1 MIYISYLVIV
11 LFVNNSH
18 FSICLQKQEA
28 ALKEKRQEYS
38 ILAIFSNG
46 GVSNVEETI
55 AALKEVQD
63 DPLSIVV
70 IGVGPS
76 QFDDMKF
83 LDDQPRVRFVDMKT
97 VEGSGGS
104 DSSSRLAE
112 QSLQMIPDQLVSYFK
127 SKDIKP
133 NAPVEADEIFIEPFG
148 EGSGDDEEGQGDGED
163 SPPDKKSE
171 IYEKVKQHGMRQVM
185 RQGRR
190 LLDQQKRKIF
200 GRRGGRP
207 PTNQQA
213 FDKMMDQQVNKL
225 MNMFK

>member
-1 MIYISYLVIV
+1 
-11 LFVNNSH
+11 
-18 FSICLQKQEA
+18 
-28 ALKEKRQEYS
+28 
-38 ILAIFSNG
+38 
-46 GVSNVEETI
+46 VE
-55 AALKEVQD
+55 D

-76 QFDDMKF
+76 NFHDMKF
-83 LDDQPRVRFVDMKT
+83 LDDQPRVKFVDMKT

-104 DSSSRLAE
+104 DSSSGLAE
-112 QSLQMIPDQLVSYFK
+112 QSLKMIPDQLVSYFK

-133 NAPVEADEIFIEPFG
+133 NAPVDADEIFIEPFG
-148 EGSGDDEEGQGDGED
+148 EGDGDDQEGQGDGEET
-163 SPPDKKSE
+163 PPDKKSE
-171 IYEKVKQHGMRQVM
+171 IYDKVKQHGMRQIM

-190 LLDQQKRKIF
+190 MLDQQKRKIF

-213 FDKMMDQQVNKL
+213 LDKMMDQQVNKL